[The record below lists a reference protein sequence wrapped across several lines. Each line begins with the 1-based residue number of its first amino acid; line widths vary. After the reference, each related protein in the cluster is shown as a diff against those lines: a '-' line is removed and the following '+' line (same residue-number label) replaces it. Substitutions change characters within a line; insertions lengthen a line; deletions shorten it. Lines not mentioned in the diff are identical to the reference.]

1 MDMKQLRSFVEVA
14 RLRQFTEASNRV
26 HLSQPAVSTQIR
38 ALEREL
44 GVDLLERTTK
54 RVTLTEKGELFYSYA
69 LRMLELEQTAL
80 EKLSDSMGQMI
91 TLGASTIPSS
101 YLLPQILSGYR
112 SENAGCFFRVLQSDS
127 HTAVSQVLDG
137 TVDFSVVGEV
147 PDNPA
152 LTIREICRD
161 QLLIVTPVNEH
172 YMTLKHHTPSLQ
184 QLFQEP
190 VILRESGSGTQKNF
204 DRFLERHHIHKEDLH
219 VAACANDLEAIR
231 KMIVSGM
238 GISMMSACSVRD
250 LAGSGQVLVYQMHED
265 ISRHFYI
272 VWQKRRSLTDSER
285 NFIGYLE
292 KNVPR

>member
-14 RLRQFTEASNRV
+14 RLRQFTEAANRV

-44 GVDLLERTTK
+44 GVDL
-54 RVTLTEKGELFYSYA
+54 
-69 LRMLELEQTAL
+69 
-80 EKLSDSMGQMI
+80 KLSDSMGQMI

-101 YLLPQILSGYR
+101 YLLPPILSGYR

-272 VWQKRRSLTDSER
+272 VWQKKRSLTDSER

>member
-1 MDMKQLRSFVEVA
+1 
-14 RLRQFTEASNRV
+14 
-26 HLSQPAVSTQIR
+26 
-38 ALEREL
+38 
-44 GVDLLERTTK
+44 
-54 RVTLTEKGELFYSYA
+54 
-69 LRMLELEQTAL
+69 MLELERAAL

-101 YLLPQILSGYR
+101 YLLPPILSGYR

-190 VILRESGSGTQKNF
+190 VISVNPAPE
-204 DRFLERHHIHKEDLH
+204 H
-219 VAACANDLEAIR
+219 R
-231 KMIVSGM
+231 KTLIVFWNVT
-238 GISMMSACSVRD
+238 IFTRRICMSLPVPT
-250 LAGSGQVLVYQMHED
+250 
-265 ISRHFYI
+265 I
-272 VWQKRRSLTDSER
+272 WRRSAR
-285 NFIGYLE
+285 
-292 KNVPR
+292 